1 MRKRTLLKRSLLIP
15 FIIAT
20 FSIRLAPPESA
31 SVLEEQAIETAAPT
45 QVFLDVPLLNQ
56 MDHPILYNGCEVTS
70 LTMILQYN
78 NVSVS
83 KNDVAAWLP
92 SVPIIYENG
101 LRGNPNE
108 AFVGDITGYD
118 YGFSVYHG
126 PIAVLASNFVA
137 ADRIKDISGSPFEAV
152 IAALNDGHPVWTITS
167 TTYAPVDDMEVWQT
181 PSGEVSISYKEH
193 SVVVVGYD
201 ENYFYVNDP
210 YGQKNQPVEK
220 SAFIASWE
228 QFGSQAIYI
237 E

>member
-1 MRKRTLLKRSLLIP
+1 MRKRTFLKRGLLIV
-15 FIIAT
+15 FIVGT
-20 FSIRLAPPESA
+20 LSIRLAPPESA
-31 SVLEEQAIETAAPT
+31 SVVDDQPAAEETPKEIL
-45 QVFLDVPLLNQ
+45 LDVPLLNQ
-56 MDHPILYNGCEVTS
+56 MDYPVLYNGCEVTS

-101 LRGNPNE
+101 LRGNPNDG
-108 AFVGDITGYD
+108 FVGDITGHD

-126 PIAVLASNFVA
+126 PIAALASNFVSS
-137 ADRIKDISGSPFEAV
+137 DRIKDITGSSFDAV
-152 IAALNDGHPVWTITS
+152 IDALNHGYPVWTITS
-167 TTYAPVDDMEVWQT
+167 TSYAPVDDMEVWQT
-181 PSGEVSISYKEH
+181 PSGEVNVSYNEH

-201 ENYFYVNDP
+201 DNYFYVNDP
-210 YGQKNQPVEK
+210 YGKKNQPVEK
-220 SAFIASWE
+220 NSFIASWE

>member
-1 MRKRTLLKRSLLIP
+1 MRKRTLLKRTLLI
-15 FIIAT
+15 IIIVSTLA
-20 FSIRLAPPESA
+20 IRLAPPEIA
-31 SVLEEQAIETAAPT
+31 SVLENQAIVTEAPT

-56 MDHPILYNGCEVTS
+56 MDYPILYNGCEVTS

-78 NVSVS
+78 NVDVS

-108 AFVGDITGYD
+108 AFVGDITGYNS
-118 YGFSVYHG
+118 GFSVYHG
-126 PIAVLASNFVA
+126 PIAALAANFVSS
-137 ADRIKDISGSPFEAV
+137 DRIKDITGSPFETV
-152 IAALNDGHPVWTITS
+152 IDALNQGYPVWTITS

-181 PSGEVSISYKEH
+181 PTGEVNVSYNEH

-201 ENYFYVNDP
+201 DNFFYVNDP
-210 YGQKNQPVEK
+210 YGKKNQPVEK
-220 SAFIASWE
+220 NAFIATWE

-237 E
+237 Q

>member
-1 MRKRTLLKRSLLIP
+1 MRKRTLLKRGLLI
-15 FIIAT
+15 IIIVGTLA
-20 FSIRLAPPESA
+20 IRLAPPEIA
-31 SVLEEQAIETAAPT
+31 SVLEEQAIVTEAPT
-45 QVFLDVPLLNQ
+45 QVLLDVPLLNQ
-56 MDHPILYNGCEVTS
+56 MDYPILYNGCEVTS

-78 NVSVS
+78 NVDVS

-101 LRGNPNE
+101 LRGNPND

-126 PIAVLASNFVA
+126 PIVALAANFVSF
-137 ADRIKDISGSPFEAV
+137 DRIKDITGSSFDAV
-152 IAALNDGHPVWTITS
+152 LDAVNNGYPVWTITS
-167 TTYAPVDDMEVWQT
+167 TSYAPVDDMEVWQT
-181 PSGEVSISYKEH
+181 PTGEVNVSYNEH

-201 ENYFYVNDP
+201 DNYFYVNDP
-210 YGQKNQPVEK
+210 YGIKNQPVDK
-220 SAFIASWE
+220 SSFIASWE